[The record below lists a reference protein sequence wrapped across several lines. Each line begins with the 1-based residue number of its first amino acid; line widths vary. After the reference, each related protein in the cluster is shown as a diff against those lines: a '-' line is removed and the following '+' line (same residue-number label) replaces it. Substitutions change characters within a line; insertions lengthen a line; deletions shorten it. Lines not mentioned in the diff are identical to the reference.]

1 MNDIIT
7 PNEIRIAESIKNNR
21 EHVETTVL
29 STDERVIARVTD
41 GIYRQPGSALRE
53 LISNAYDAD
62 ATKII
67 IRTDEP
73 RFNTMT
79 IEDNGHGMS
88 PEALSY
94 IIHHIGGS
102 AKRNEIG
109 LRNGVTN
116 SSDYNLTPNGR
127 KLIGKIGIGL
137 FSVAQ
142 LTQSFQIITKRKGDN
157 YRSIAN
163 VALTQFSEKSNK
175 ISEKNKSSTFKSGT
189 VKLWTENAE
198 DTEYQGTTIILNK
211 IRPQT
216 KETLKSNRIWEA
228 VFSSRQEFEENGATP
243 IDPPKYHI
251 GIMENEHYLKYIDN
265 ESRSLPWEPSDEPDE
280 AFKKLVHCVW
290 KNKENSVGN
299 TRVSELFDYY
309 LKMIWDISLSIP
321 AQYVEKSLFETPFD
335 NQFYP
340 YKLSNSPK
348 GQAAPIN
355 IKVGDKLAYEIED
368 YDEELQDFN
377 VYIDNL
383 KLSRP
388 LLFDKLPITNHAIDK
403 PMVFVGSYHE
413 KFEGKP
419 VEFTAGPLK
428 FHAYLFW
435 NSKISPVEHQ
445 GSMIRIHNASGTLFD
460 ETFMKYQIQEL
471 TRKRQVTCEIFI
483 QEGLDSALNIDR
495 ESFNFSHPHVIILT
509 RWLHNSFRQLT
520 NANKSL
526 AKKLRTS
533 NKDVKKAVFKGQI
546 DNIVNKAW
554 FTAGNDEFQKPPTVR
569 IIDDE
574 YNKPSS
580 NDNNSILLNL
590 NRGNAAEISNN
601 KLFNKSKDIN
611 PISSEK
617 LKAITSILAS
627 YGLLESMSEVRRN
640 EMIYSIYE
648 IIVAED

>member
-1 MNDIIT
+1 MNDVIT

-94 IIHHIGGS
+94 VIHHIGGS

-109 LRNGVTN
+109 LRNGVT
-116 SSDYNLTPNGR
+116 STSDFNLTPNGR

-157 YRSIAN
+157 YRSVAN
-163 VALTQFSEKSNK
+163 VALTQFGEKAT
-175 ISEKNKSSTFKSGT
+175 STSDDKKKRFKSGT

-198 DTEYQGTTIILNK
+198 DLDYQGTTIILNK

-243 IDPPKYHI
+243 IEPPKYHI
-251 GIMENEHYLKYIDN
+251 GIMENENFLKSIDD
-265 ESRSLPWEPSDEPDE
+265 EERSLPWNSLDKPEE
-280 AFKKLVHCVW
+280 AFKKLVQCVW
-290 KNKENSVGN
+290 KNKASSSGN
-299 TRVSELFDYY
+299 TKVSDIFDYY

-321 AQYVEKSLFETPFD
+321 TKYVEKSLFETPYN

-340 YKLSNSPK
+340 YKISNTPR
-348 GQAAPIN
+348 GQAIPLELDL
-355 IKVGDKLAYEIED
+355 GDKLADIVEG
-368 YDEELQDFN
+368 YDPETQDFD

-383 KLSRP
+383 KLTRP
-388 LLFDKLPITNHAIDK
+388 LLYNELPVTSHTIDK
-403 PMVFVGSYHE
+403 PMVFVGSFHE
-413 KFEGKP
+413 EFEGKP
-419 VEFTAGPLK
+419 IEFTAGPLK

-445 GSMIRIHNASGTLFD
+445 GSLIRIHDASGTLFD
-460 ETFMKYQIQEL
+460 ETFMKYQVQEI
-471 TRKRQVTCEIFI
+471 TRKRQVTCEIFV

-509 RWLHNSFRQLT
+509 RWLHNAFRQLT

-526 AKKLRTS
+526 AKKIRS
-533 NKDVKKAVFKGQI
+533 SFKDEKETVFKGNI
-546 DNIVNKAW
+546 DKIVNNAW
-554 FTAGNDEFQKPPTVR
+554 SKAGNDEFQKPP
-569 IIDDE
+569 IIKIVDKE
-574 YNKPSS
+574 YNNAPS
-580 NDNNSILLNL
+580 DDTNSILLSFKNSSL
-590 NRGNAAEISNN
+590 EKHSVEQDFIKPKPMTSISA
-601 KLFNKSKDIN
+601 
-611 PISSEK
+611 EK

-627 YGLLESMSEVRRN
+627 YGLLDSLTENRRN
-640 EMIYSIYE
+640 EMIFSIYE
-648 IIVAED
+648 VIIAED